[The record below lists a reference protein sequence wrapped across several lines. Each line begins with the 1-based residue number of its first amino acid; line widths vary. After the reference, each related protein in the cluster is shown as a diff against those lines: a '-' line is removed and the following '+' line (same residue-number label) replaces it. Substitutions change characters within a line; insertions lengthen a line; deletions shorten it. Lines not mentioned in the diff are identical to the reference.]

1 MSPGLSMMWTKL
13 FTVFILVFTLTD
25 SAMAAQ
31 SFRQRASADQ
41 LLTPEDIE
49 SDVKAEIEFGRVV
62 AARILGKYKLSN
74 DYKLTK
80 YITLVGRSLALNS
93 NRPELIFHFGVLE
106 TKDINAYTAPG
117 GYVFVTRGALSLMKD
132 ENELAAVLAHEIAHV
147 TEMHIVEELDIK
159 GTNSGVGGGLAR
171 LLGSAAETTRV
182 AFEQVIDKAVSLL
195 FREGLNKLDEF
206 EADQVGAMIAAN
218 SGYDP
223 SALYRYLQRV
233 KQYKGEQTAIV
244 SRTHPSF
251 NDRLIELA
259 NLSKEENLSG
269 LKSRIN
275 INRFNDIVKKL

>member
-1 MSPGLSMMWTKL
+1 MSASLRTITYKSFFG
-13 FTVFILVFTLTD
+13 FVFVIMLVN
-25 SAMAAQ
+25 SAMATQ

-62 AARILGKYKLSN
+62 AARILGKYKLSE
-74 DYKLTK
+74 DYPLTK
-80 YITLVGRSLALNS
+80 YVTLVGRALALNS

-117 GYVFVTRGALSLMKD
+117 GYVFVTRGALNLMQD
-132 ENELAAVLAHEIAHV
+132 ENELAGVLAHEIAHV

-159 GTNSGVGGGLAR
+159 GTSSGVGGGLAR
-171 LLGSAAETTRV
+171 IFGSAAETTRV

-206 EADQVGAMIAAN
+206 EADQVGTMLSAN

-244 SRTHPSF
+244 SKTHPSF

-259 NLSKEENLSG
+259 NLSKEESLSG
-269 LKSRIN
+269 LNTKIDV
-275 INRFNDIVKKL
+275 NRFNSIVKK

>member
-1 MSPGLSMMWTKL
+1 MSGSLRMIVSKL
-13 FTVFILVFTLTD
+13 FSVLVLAVLLVN
-25 SAMAAQ
+25 SSMAAQ

-62 AARILGKYKLSN
+62 AARILGKFKLN
-74 DYKLTK
+74 EDYKLTK

-93 NRPELIFHFGVLE
+93 NRPELIFHFGVLQ

-117 GYVFVTRGALSLMKD
+117 GYVFVTRGALDLMQD

-159 GTNSGVGGGLAR
+159 GTNAGVGGGLAR
-171 LLGSAAETTRV
+171 ILGSAAETTRV

-195 FREGLNKLDEF
+195 FREGLNKQDEF
-206 EADQVGAMIAAN
+206 EADQVGTMLAAN

-233 KQYKGEQTAIV
+233 KQHKGEQTAIV
-244 SRTHPSF
+244 SKTHPSF
-251 NDRLIELA
+251 NDRLVELA
-259 NLSKEENLSG
+259 NLSREESLSD
-269 LKSRIN
+269 LKSKIDV
-275 INRFNDIVKKL
+275 NRFNSIVKK